1 MVSDMAQWSI
11 ASIETIYTITI
22 EKNTGTTTMTDE
34 NRARSAVSHMTQIAP
49 YTRSLL
55 LSLVLSTLA
64 VAQPALAQEG
74 GGGGGGNVCSTQMG
88 GFISAVTSSF
98 GTIAIAGILIAILVG
113 VAARPFVR
121 SGGQASALNDI
132 MSKAFVGLIIL
143 ILAIPIITWGL
154 SFTPF
159 APTLSCIPFLG
170 G

>member
-1 MVSDMAQWSI
+1 MI
-11 ASIETIYTITI
+11 
-22 EKNTGTTTMTDE
+22 DE
-34 NRARSAVSHMTQIAP
+34 IRAGLDSSRMSKIAP
-49 YTRSLL
+49 YTRTAL
-55 LSLVLSTLA
+55 LSLVLSVLA
-64 VAQPALAQEG
+64 VAQPVLAQQG
-74 GGGGGGNVCSTQMG
+74 GGKNVCTTQMG
-88 GFISAVTSSF
+88 GFVSAVTSSF
-98 GTIAIAGILIAILVG
+98 GTLAIAGILIAIFIG
-113 VAARPFVR
+113 VAARPFIR

>member
-1 MVSDMAQWSI
+1 MAI
-11 ASIETIYTITI
+11 AAIPTTYTVTT
-22 EKNTGTTTMTDE
+22 EKNTGTNTMTDE
-34 NRARSAVSHMTQIAP
+34 NQARSDASRMSKIAP
-49 YTRSLL
+49 YTRTAL
-55 LSLVLSTLA
+55 LSLVLSVLA
-64 VAQPALAQEG
+64 VAQSALAQPANGSGGGG
-74 GGGGGGNVCSTQMG
+74 GGGGGGNVCTTQMG
-88 GFISAVTSSF
+88 GFVSAVTSSF
-98 GTIAIAGILIAILVG
+98 GTLAIAGILIAIFIG
-113 VAARPFVR
+113 VAARPFIR

>member
-1 MVSDMAQWSI
+1 MIDEIRAGLD
-11 ASIETIYTITI
+11 ASR
-22 EKNTGTTTMTDE
+22 MS
-34 NRARSAVSHMTQIAP
+34 RIAP
-49 YTRSLL
+49 YTRTAL
-55 LSLVLSTLA
+55 LSLALSVLA
-64 VAQPALAQEG
+64 VAQPVLAQANGSGGGG
-74 GGGGGGNVCSTQMG
+74 GGGGGGNVCQTQMG